1 MNEWIVARINSLKED
16 LSKKQ
21 EYFKINIQNMDSP
34 TYEDNTINDLL
45 VMKKLKTEIE
55 QLELL
60 LQLNGIFAQDNAME
74 NLLREVGNLQSNF
87 QKLCRSHKVSKKAIC
102 NLVIPFRDK
111 YNLTDLQALQ
121 IARNELSVAEIAD
134 LLLQNDGFK
143 EVI

>member
-87 QKLCRSHKVSKKAIC
+87 QKLCRSNKVSKKVSKKAIC
-102 NLVIPFRDK
+102 NLAIPFRDK

-134 LLLQNDGFK
+134 LLL
-143 EVI
+143 

>member
-21 EYFKINIQNMDSP
+21 EYFKINIQN
-34 TYEDNTINDLL
+34 
-45 VMKKLKTEIE
+45 
-55 QLELL
+55 
-60 LQLNGIFAQDNAME
+60 NAME

-87 QKLCRSHKVSKKAIC
+87 QKLCRSNKVSKKAIC

>member
-1 MNEWIVARINSLKED
+1 
-16 LSKKQ
+16 
-21 EYFKINIQNMDSP
+21 MDSP

-87 QKLCRSHKVSKKAIC
+87 QKLCRSNKVSKKAIC
-102 NLVIPFRDK
+102 NLAIPFRDK

-121 IARNELSVAEIAD
+121 ITRNELSVAEIAD
-134 LLLQNDGFK
+134 LLL
-143 EVI
+143 

>member
-34 TYEDNTINDLL
+34 TYEDNAINDLL

-60 LQLNGIFAQDNAME
+60 LQLNGIFAQDNAMK

-87 QKLCRSHKVSKKAIC
+87 QKLCRSNKVSKKAIC

-134 LLLQNDGFK
+134 ILNL
-143 EVI
+143 

>member
-60 LQLNGIFAQDNAME
+60 LQLNGIFAQDNAMK

-87 QKLCRSHKVSKKAIC
+87 QNLCRINKVCKKAIC

-134 LLLQNDGFK
+134 ILNL
-143 EVI
+143 